1 VLHDWKRRERI
12 VVVDHDPVLLS
23 LMRDV
28 LEDEGYR
35 VQAFSDPEAA
45 HAAIGELLPDL
56 VLVDLFWSRH
66 SLGWSLIERLLADP
80 RTRRVPLLICTTA
93 IRSQRER
100 EHLPAGADWPVLP
113 MPFDIGRLLDEVRA
127 SLARCRG
134 DRPDTAATAYAGGR

>member
-1 VLHDWKRRERI
+1 MLHDWTRRERI

-23 LMRDV
+23 VMRDV

-45 HAAIGELLPDL
+45 HGAIGDLLPDL

-66 SLGWSLIERLLADP
+66 SVGWSLIERLLADP

-93 IRSQRER
+93 IRAQQEQER
-100 EHLPAGADWPVLP
+100 LPTGANWPVLP
-113 MPFDIGRLLDEVRA
+113 MPFDIGRLLDEVRS
-127 SLARCRG
+127 SLARLRG
-134 DRPDTAATAYAGGR
+134 DRPGTAATACAGGR